1 LKIIVETNYKR
12 GDMMQIMSEYDV
24 TFRQEILREAYAGL
38 LNEFSTMLEYLGI
51 SDTDEQNPMAVLYW
65 QIVDIYQHIVGDRYK
80 TAEDLQKIQGVF
92 NFLATYVKSVQ

>member
-1 LKIIVETNYKR
+1 
-12 GDMMQIMSEYDV
+12 MQIMSEYDV

-38 LNEFSTMLEYLGI
+38 LNEFSNMLEHLDI
-51 SDTDEQNPMAVLYW
+51 SDNDRQNPMVALYW

-92 NFLATYVKSVQ
+92 NFFNIYVKSVQ